1 MEVWILVH
9 DWLESVLTET
19 VRINVVKSSVE
30 EFRFVAEEVLVPT
43 DDGLVT
49 KFDMEVLLMGV
60 AETNAVLAILLFR
73 FLKILRDHIDLLVHF
88 LILFKYVLLHSVEAW
103 F

>member
-9 DWLESVLTET
+9 DWLESVLAET